1 MKFNC
6 LFTYFVNYQL
16 FMYYFVF
23 LYSCLFLFCDQFQL
37 LDVIFGKK
45 MFTSV
50 SLCRVFDGILD
61 FKNVEFLTGIIT
73 YFKILWQW
81 TFVNKIAKLTRTEF
95 VDVDWLKVVDL
106 ADLELSFVMRKRHR
120 YQITFNLFR
129 QTVILIILWLY
140 IAFDDILSNFPS
152 NSNCFCFENLHNLLF
167 YLLIT

>member
-1 MKFNC
+1 MWF
-6 LFTYFVNYQL
+6 
-16 FMYYFVF
+16 
-23 LYSCLFLFCDQFQL
+23 S
-37 LDVIFGKK
+37 GKK
-45 MFTSV
+45 CLL
-50 SLCRVFDGILD
+50 LCRVFDGILD

-120 YQITFNLFR
+120 YQIMFNRFNLFR